1 MAASLGTVEGDMPE
15 GDTIFRTAATLQR
28 WVAGREVTAATTT
41 VARLPAHKLVGQRIE
56 KVEAMAKHLLIRF
69 DSGSSLHTHMKM
81 TGAWHVYSK
90 GERWQR
96 PKEQA
101 RFVLE
106 AGDHVAVCFNAPVVE
121 LLAPKGDRQ
130 HPSLTNLG
138 PDVLKPPIDLDEV
151 RRRAATRPPA
161 TTIAELLLD
170 QGVASGI
177 GNIWRCEALFVTATD
192 PFRSHAELTGDEIDT
207 LVEAAAEM
215 MGRSIAGRRDR
226 PWVYGRARRPCYR
239 CRTPVKVQRMG
250 ASDLPRQLYWCPKCQ
265 GPTGTT
271 AAQGG
276 T

>member
-1 MAASLGTVEGDMPE
+1 MAASLGTVGDTMPE
-15 GDTIFRTAATLQR
+15 GDTIYRTAATLQR
-28 WVAGREVTAATTT
+28 WLAGREVTAATTNA
-41 VARLPAHKLVGQRIE
+41 ARLPAHKLVGQRIE

-69 DSGSSLHTHMKM
+69 DSGSTLHTHMKM
-81 TGAWHVYSK
+81 TGAWHVYSR

-130 HPSLTNLG
+130 HPSLANLG

-151 RRRAATRPPA
+151 RRRAATRPPE

-170 QGVASGI
+170 QGVVSGI
-177 GNIWRCEALFVTATD
+177 GNIWRCEALFVSKVD
-192 PFRSHAELTGDEIDT
+192 PWRTRADLTPEEIDG
-207 LVEAAAEM
+207 VVGAAAGM
-215 MGRSIAGRRDR
+215 MTRSVESNRDR

-239 CRTPVKVQRMG
+239 CRTPINVERMG

-265 GPTGTT
+265 R
-271 AAQGG
+271 
-276 T
+276 